1 MEKLTENEKTL
12 LKTYLKIEL
21 NNGGSKYTDIL
32 LKLEKELENEENEEK
47 EFFNG
52 RVLKQLKMVK
62 RDLKEFSEAREN
74 LLGTIFTLRKMVKSD
89 KLNDYMDSALS
100 YFDTFFLG
108 LKENQKNEARFF
120 FEQLEKEF

>member
-12 LKTYLKIEL
+12 LKAYLKIEL
-21 NNGGSKYTDIL
+21 NNGGNKYTDVL
-32 LKLEKELENEENEEK
+32 LKLEKELENEESEEK
-47 EFFNG
+47 EFFNE

-62 RDLKEFSEAREN
+62 RELKEFSEAREN

-89 KLNDYMDSALS
+89 KLNDYMDNVLD
-100 YFDTFFLG
+100 YFNTFFIG
-108 LKENQKNEARFF
+108 LEKEQKEARFF